1 MNPLLKVLRG
11 IYAAANGI
19 QVSGSNNVIRLAMV
33 LQDLERLIMQEE
45 EALKAKPAEPEKGGN
60 DSG

>member
-1 MNPLLKVLRG
+1 MNPLLTVLRG

-33 LQDLERLIMQEE
+33 LQDLERLIAQEE